1 MNDEDVKQEAES
13 KEVKMT
19 VGHALILEQ
28 AIEAI
33 ENEVKDGVKTTRKLP
48 FKIRARFS
56 RMKDLMAKDIKLY
69 EDERQALIKEHGSP
83 VLDAEGNDTG
93 QISVTDPEKLPLFY
107 KALDE
112 VLLTEIDPGYKKFTK
127 DELALIDEIDVDMT
141 DIQLTVFF
149 KFACEE
155 GIAG

>member
-1 MNDEDVKQEAES
+1 MNDEDVKVEAEN
-13 KEVKMT
+13 KEVNMT

-28 AIEAI
+28 AINAI
-33 ENEVKDGVKTTRKLP
+33 ENEVKDGVSTMRKLP
-48 FKIRARFS
+48 FKIRARLS
-56 RMKDLMAKDIKLY
+56 RMKDLMSKDIKMY
-69 EDERQALIKEHGSP
+69 EDERQALIKEYGSP
-83 VLDAEGNDTG
+83 ILDEDGKETG

-127 DELALIDEIDVDMT
+127 DELALIDEIDIDMT